1 MARGKTP
8 FEHAMA
14 LAAISGLRASM
25 GPAFLSASRRGPN
38 TRSWVMAALGEM
50 FLDKVGILPPR
61 YRPALLIPHAIAGAW
76 VARES
81 MKREDAEED
90 PTVPVLGAVV
100 AAGVSCVAPMARIAL
115 NRGLGISDALLGV
128 AEDYVALRLGTE
140 ATGMTMNQ
148 VSEVAQDAFG
158 ELRGQVMQSLP
169 SSSDS
174 SRQANAAAA
183 R

>member
-8 FEHAMA
+8 FERAMA
-14 LAAISGLRASM
+14 LAAISGLKVAL

-38 TRSWVMAALGEM
+38 ARTWAMAALGEM
-50 FLDKVGILPPR
+50 FLDKVGIFPPR

-76 VARES
+76 VAQGEHEAGRC
-81 MKREDAEED
+81 RGPHGAD
-90 PTVPVLGAVV
+90 PGCRGGRRRVR
-100 AAGVSCVAPMARIAL
+100 VAPMARITL
-115 NRGLGISDALLGV
+115 NKGLGISDALLGV
-128 AEDYVALRLGTE
+128 AEDYLALRLGTE

-169 SSSDS
+169 SNSDS
-174 SRQANAAAA
+174 SRQAKAAAV